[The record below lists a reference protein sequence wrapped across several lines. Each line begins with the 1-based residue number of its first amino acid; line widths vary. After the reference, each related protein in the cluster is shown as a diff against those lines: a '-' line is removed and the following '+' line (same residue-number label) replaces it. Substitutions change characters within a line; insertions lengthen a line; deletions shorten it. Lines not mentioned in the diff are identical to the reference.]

1 MTKLLNKK
9 KLERITELHSMGLKN
24 STIAK
29 KVAVEFEDK
38 TDPTEVNRIIQRQA
52 VVKKQLIQTDKEFR
66 GIHKDMLLKF
76 INKIEANMNVLER
89 IRDQLE
95 SKLEYL
101 KKDIPESKL
110 MGFSRE
116 ISTLSRALNDTART
130 MELLLKRTETE
141 TTELKISMIDNIQN
155 TVNILNE
162 LEKQGYIIIMPE
174 FQKSEM
180 FKELK
185 K

>member
-1 MTKLLNKK
+1 
-9 KLERITELHSMGLKN
+9 MGLKN
-24 STIAK
+24 NTIAK
-29 KVAVEFEDK
+29 KISVEFEEN
-38 TDPTEVNRIIQRQA
+38 TEPREVNRIIQRQA
-52 VVKKQLIQTDKEFR
+52 VVKKQLIKTDKEFR
-66 GIHKDMLLKF
+66 DIHKNMLLKF
-76 INKIEANMNVLER
+76 ISKIESNMDVLER
-89 IRDQLE
+89 LRDQLE
-95 SKLEYL
+95 LKLEDL

-130 MELLLKRTETE
+130 MEILLKRTETE

-185 K
+185 KDEIQKDL